1 MDEEIKKND
10 QVAENEGENTPK
22 NPEENEEEK
31 QAGKLEEKPE
41 EKQEVKPEKNS
52 QVDSEQPEK
61 KSKAKPDQKPQEG
74 KFKKRSAFSN
84 LGLGKERDYF
94 MENLSMLLASGMNI
108 TAALEA
114 IKSGLRSKIM
124 KQIVD
129 DLKVQ
134 IDDGSPIWRALDNTG
149 LVSNHAIALIK
160 IGEESGRL
168 PANLKV
174 ISIQT
179 QKERLFRQK
188 LFSAL
193 MYPVA
198 VLCLTFVIG
207 IGIAWFILPNLAKVF
222 DSMRMEL
229 PLITKIL
236 INFGKFLG
244 KHGITVIPIFIVFS
258 ILVIYFLFGYKKT
271 KFIGQKIIFAIPGI
285 NSLVQEI
292 ELSRFGYTLGNLL
305 DAGMPLVASLDS
317 LREISSFLEYQK
329 FYVFLRDMV
338 EEGNS
343 FQKCFS
349 MYKKTERLIPFP
361 IQQMII
367 TSEQSGSLKESLMSI
382 GEMYEEKTDI
392 STKNLAVILEPI
404 LLVVIWLVVVFV
416 ALSVILPIYGLVG
429 GFSTS
434 AIK

>member
-244 KHGITVIPIFIVFS
+244 KHGITVIPIFIVF
-258 ILVIYFLFGYKKT
+258 
-271 KFIGQKIIFAIPGI
+271 
-285 NSLVQEI
+285 
-292 ELSRFGYTLGNLL
+292 
-305 DAGMPLVASLDS
+305 
-317 LREISSFLEYQK
+317 
-329 FYVFLRDMV
+329 
-338 EEGNS
+338 
-343 FQKCFS
+343 
-349 MYKKTERLIPFP
+349 
-361 IQQMII
+361 
-367 TSEQSGSLKESLMSI
+367 
-382 GEMYEEKTDI
+382 
-392 STKNLAVILEPI
+392 
-404 LLVVIWLVVVFV
+404 
-416 ALSVILPIYGLVG
+416 
-429 GFSTS
+429 
-434 AIK
+434 

>member
-1 MDEEIKKND
+1 
-10 QVAENEGENTPK
+10 
-22 NPEENEEEK
+22 
-31 QAGKLEEKPE
+31 
-41 EKQEVKPEKNS
+41 
-52 QVDSEQPEK
+52 
-61 KSKAKPDQKPQEG
+61 
-74 KFKKRSAFSN
+74 
-84 LGLGKERDYF
+84 
-94 MENLSMLLASGMNI
+94 
-108 TAALEA
+108 
-114 IKSGLRSKIM
+114 
-124 KQIVD
+124 
-129 DLKVQ
+129 
-134 IDDGSPIWRALDNTG
+134 
-149 LVSNHAIALIK
+149 
-160 IGEESGRL
+160 
-168 PANLKV
+168 
-174 ISIQT
+174 
-179 QKERLFRQK
+179 
-188 LFSAL
+188 
-193 MYPVA
+193 
-198 VLCLTFVIG
+198 
-207 IGIAWFILPNLAKVF
+207 
-222 DSMRMEL
+222 
-229 PLITKIL
+229 
-236 INFGKFLG
+236 
-244 KHGITVIPIFIVFS
+244 
-258 ILVIYFLFGYKKT
+258 LVIYFLFGYKKT